1 MKFLLQT
8 VKPIVEK
15 YPLIAKLYRYTRD
28 CFYIRKK
35 VKSVHGFYW
44 QGNKTMS
51 DGSFEP
57 NELKLVQKIFSFTD
71 LFINIGANQGIYVC
85 HALDKNI
92 KVLAF
97 EPDPINFEYLINNVT
112 INDWTSNVEAFP
124 CAVGNKNC
132 LNKLYGS
139 DTGASLIEG
148 WAGNDS
154 SKYQLIPTIKLDY
167 FIRDDMKNKQLFFLI
182 DIEGSENEM
191 LEGAKSF
198 IKLDLKPIWMIEI
211 AIYDHQPIKNKI
223 NPNLISTFNKFYD
236 QGYKAFTADENLR
249 EIKLK
254 EIIKISNY
262 QADPNLALSRNFLF
276 VDENRAEE
284 YLNLFITN
292 SP

>member
-1 MKFLLQT
+1 MRFLLQA

-15 YPLIAKLYRYTRD
+15 YPLIAKIYRYTRD
-28 CFYIRKK
+28 SFYTRKK

-57 NELKLVQKIFSFTD
+57 NELKLVKKILNLTD
-71 LFINIGANQGIYVC
+71 IFINIGANQGIYVC
-85 HALDKNI
+85 HALDKNK
-92 KVLAF
+92 KVIAF
-97 EPDPINFEYLINNVT
+97 EPDQINFEYLINNIT
-112 INDWTSNVEAFP
+112 INNWTSNVEAYP
-124 CAVGNKNC
+124 CALGNKNC

-148 WAGNDS
+148 WAGSDR
-154 SKYQLIPTIKLDY
+154 SKYQLIPTIKLDS

-211 AIYDHQPIKNKI
+211 ATYEHQPIKNKI
-223 NPNLISTFNKFYD
+223 NPNLISTFKKFYD
-236 QGYKAFTADENLR
+236 HGYKAFNADKNLR
-249 EIKLK
+249 EIRLD
-254 EIIKISNY
+254 EITKIAKNES
-262 QADPNLALSRNFLF
+262 DPNLALSRNFLF
-276 VDENRAEE
+276 MDEKHAEE
-284 YLNLFITN
+284 YLNLLMKKN
-292 SP
+292 P